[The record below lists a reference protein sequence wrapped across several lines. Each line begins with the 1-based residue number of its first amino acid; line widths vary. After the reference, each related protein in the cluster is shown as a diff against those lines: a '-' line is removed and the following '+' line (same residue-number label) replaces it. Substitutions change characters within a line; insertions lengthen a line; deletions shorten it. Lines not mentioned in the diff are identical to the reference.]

1 VNDIIDKATGRAKK
15 ALGDLAGDSSMRREG
30 ARDEKKGEAKEKLN
44 DAKDKV
50 DEKAE
55 EVANLEKKD

>member
-1 VNDIIDKATGRAKK
+1 VSDIIDKATGRAKK
-15 ALGDLAGDSSMRREG
+15 ALGDLTGDSSLRREG
-30 ARDEKKGEAKEKLN
+30 TKDEKKGEAKEKL
-44 DAKDKV
+44 DHAKDKV